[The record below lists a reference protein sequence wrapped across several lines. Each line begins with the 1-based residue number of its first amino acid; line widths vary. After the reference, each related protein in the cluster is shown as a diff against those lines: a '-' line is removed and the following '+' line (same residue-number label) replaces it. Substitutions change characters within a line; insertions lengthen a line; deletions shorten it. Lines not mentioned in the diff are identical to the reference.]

1 MNKQLIKKKRKC
13 TQCVF
18 CRGGVRCWGVVG
30 NKISQVELIWLEV
43 AAIAWY
49 FPISYLLFLPEG
61 FKLEL

>member
-18 CRGGVRCWGVVG
+18 CRGGAGWWEVGG

-43 AAIAWY
+43 AAIAWH
-49 FPISYLLFLPEG
+49 FPISYLPFLPEG